1 MLSFIPSPLWF
12 TLTLVQCV
20 HIALAIKG
28 DSACRHTMCVDATV
42 EGDLVTCGCE
52 RRDSTNIL

>member
-1 MLSFIPSPLWF
+1 MVPLIPSPLQF
-12 TLTLVQCV
+12 VLTLVQCV

-52 RRDSTNIL
+52 RWNSTDIL